1 MSQKQWRILDLLKVQ
16 ALPKP
21 SRSPSSTNIQN
32 SRSVARCV
40 CCGAA
45 LLVAD
50 GTKFHCS
57 VCHTTTLLEDFNVDA
72 PLPVPVL
79 SYAEVKR
86 RVDEC
91 LGEKKEDRGQ
101 LMGSHQ
107 SLNQGRHHRQNPT
120 RHGKKHGQNHNE
132 EEGKKSEVKHFS
144 GYRDEG
150 SLSSSDGPR
159 HKSESMPKSSKFYE
173 ANKASTVTS
182 TNASVVSGTNG
193 SSAGSSNPPSSLS
206 TGLQS
211 GRNAYLVSEICVGA
225 AGTEGRGYEGES
237 TRAVNT
243 EGNSSKDAITGN
255 TSHAGVPQT
264 AYPTNA
270 NATAHSENG
279 TGGHINS
286 PNSGTSPS
294 NSHADRHALHL
305 RLKPLLDYIHAAF
318 SSMSCLNQSFHLRSS
333 RRAHYSLANIDFAQ
347 IRQVFHLLAS
357 LPSRRPLFCALS
369 GACECLRRLPVS
381 IADNPRNLYWVAVL
395 FEIPFLSRALTNS
408 DKRPTSQPHNAAEIP
423 EIQALCYEILKRVL
437 SLLSAAESSPAG
449 NYFASWFSKLDTAEF
464 SAKVDLVNLYIT
476 FHLRKHFYFANNPEL
491 ARRALLGSIERP
503 RKLGP
508 CRLGS
513 DRNISGGI
521 RRNLAN
527 LAERRN
533 PKGILPGANMAH
545 LQLGSLAEVF
555 LHPNTGNA
563 NTANGDRLANVA
575 DVMACLGGPAEYF
588 DYSYLKDEVEE
599 MQLHNSSWANLAL
612 AARRSSRPNAKI
624 RVHQYCGNYH
634 LRTAA
639 SALGVL
645 VKANYIRRGD
655 AHLPAHAFY
664 NSMADYV
671 NVRLDFDSWLSK
683 RKAALVVESQTEPA
697 LQTLMEYIHSG
708 ADSMPLDAA
717 SSFQSFYFCQYP
729 FLVTLGGKISILE
742 YEARRLMERKAE
754 EAFINLLD
762 RRVALDVYF
771 KVRIR
776 REYIVQ
782 DLLRC
787 IQLNP
792 SNLKKS
798 LKVQFVNEPGVDAGG
813 LKKEWFLLLARALFS
828 PLAGMLCNVEDSNY
842 LWFNVIPVDNSEMYY
857 LFGAVLGLAIYNSTI
872 LDLKFPAALYKLLL
886 GLPVGLADYHDIFP
900 VAATN
905 LFKIRDFSAED
916 LEILEL
922 TFEVTFHDAFGRLH
936 FRELIPGGKDCAVTI
951 GNRERY
957 IDKYARFFLTDGI
970 QHQIRLFKAGFSSV
984 VDGNSLSL
992 FLPEEIQLLL
1002 CGSEETK
1009 FDVDMLKSITQY
1021 SGWGS
1026 KEDAIASPFIR
1037 WFWEHVE
1044 ELTFSQQKKL
1054 LLFITG
1060 SDRVPATGMQNLTL
1074 KISRLNGGEDSDRL
1088 PVAHTCFNELSIYQY
1103 SSKEKMVDKLTK
1115 AVNMLAGFGIK

>member
-1 MSQKQWRILDLLKVQ
+1 MSQKQWRILDLLKLQ

-21 SRSPSSTNIQN
+21 SRSPSSTNIQEK
-32 SRSVARCV
+32 RSVAQCV

-45 LLVAD
+45 LLVAES
-50 GTKFHCS
+50 TKFHCS
-57 VCHTTTLLEDFNVDA
+57 VCHTTTLLEDFDPDA
-72 PLPVPVL
+72 PLSVPVL

-91 LGEKKEDRGQ
+91 LSGGYGEEKLEHAKQVKHEQ
-101 LMGSHQ
+101 HQ
-107 SLNQGRHHRQNPT
+107 EH
-120 RHGKKHGQNHNE
+120 KHKSKQISKNE
-132 EEGKKSEVKHFS
+132 ENKHENDKHES
-144 GYRDEG
+144 INKHPHDAALREAPLSTQENTG
-150 SLSSSDGPR
+150 SREREMMS
-159 HKSESMPKSSKFYE
+159 
-173 ANKASTVTS
+173 
-182 TNASVVSGTNG
+182 NG
-193 SSAGSSNPPSSLS
+193 SGDGRSNDATNIRGS
-206 TGLQS
+206 T
-211 GRNAYLVSEICVGA
+211 Y
-225 AGTEGRGYEGES
+225 
-237 TRAVNT
+237 
-243 EGNSSKDAITGN
+243 
-255 TSHAGVPQT
+255 
-264 AYPTNA
+264 
-270 NATAHSENG
+270 
-279 TGGHINS
+279 
-286 PNSGTSPS
+286 
-294 NSHADRHALHL
+294 ADRHALHL
-305 RLKPLLDYIHAAF
+305 RLKPLLDYIYAAF

-333 RRAHYSLANIDFAQ
+333 RRAHYSLANLDFDQ

-395 FEIPFLSRALTNS
+395 FEIPFLPRALTNS
-408 DKRPTSQPHNAAEIP
+408 DKRPVSQPHNAAEIP

-437 SLLSAAESSPAG
+437 SLLSAAEASPAG
-449 NYFASWFSKLDTAEF
+449 NYFASWFSKRDTAEF
-464 SAKVDLVNLYIT
+464 LAKVNLVNLYIT

-503 RKLGP
+503 RNPG
-508 CRLGS
+508 RLNS
-513 DRNISGGI
+513 DRNLGGL

-527 LAERRN
+527 LGDRRN
-533 PKGILPGANMAH
+533 MTTAMNHLHLANGNLINMNLPNTNVANGNPVKPPLSTNVHRGTLSEGSDNVNAVNVGDK
-545 LQLGSLAEVF
+545 LTSLA
-555 LHPNTGNA
+555 
-563 NTANGDRLANVA
+563 
-575 DVMACLGGPAEYF
+575 DVTACLAGPAEYF
-588 DYSYLKDEVEE
+588 EYSYLKDEVEE
-599 MQLHNSSWANLAL
+599 MHMHNSSWANLAL
-612 AARRSSRPNAKI
+612 AARRSARPNAKI

-639 SALGVL
+639 SALGVF

-655 AHLPAHAFY
+655 DHLPAHVFY

-683 RKAALVVESQTEPA
+683 RKAALVVESLAEPA
-697 LQTLMEYIHSG
+697 LQTLMLYIHSG

-717 SSFQSFYFCQYP
+717 SSFQSFYLCQYP
-729 FLVTLGGKISILE
+729 FLITLGGKISILE

-776 REYIVQ
+776 RDYIVQ

-792 SNLKKS
+792 GNLKKS

-842 LWFNVIPVDNSEMYY
+842 LWFNVIPVENPEMYY

-900 VAATN
+900 EAATN
-905 LFKIRDFSAED
+905 LFKIRDFTAED
-916 LEILEL
+916 LHLLEL

-936 FRELIPGGKDCAVTI
+936 FRELVPGGKDCAVTVE
-951 GNRERY
+951 NREQY
-957 IDKYARFFLTDGI
+957 IDKYARFFLTDGM
-970 QHQIRLFKAGFSSV
+970 HRQIHLFKSGFSTV

-1009 FDVDMLKSITQY
+1009 FDVDTLKSITQY
-1021 SGWGS
+1021 TGWGS
-1026 KEDAIASPFIR
+1026 KEEAIASSFIH
-1037 WFWEHVE
+1037 WFWEHVA

-1060 SDRVPATGMQNLTL
+1060 SDRVPATGVQNLTL
-1074 KISRLNGGEDSDRL
+1074 KISRLGNGEDSDRM
-1088 PVAHTCFNELSIYQY
+1088 PVAHTCFNELSIYEY
-1103 SSKEKMVDKLTK
+1103 NSKEKMVDKLTK